1 MAPMTKAGR
10 VSRLARLL
18 PQGGAVAKEVELA
31 ERDPAGYARRFAKR
45 LDARDISLPER
56 RLAWFA
62 LVDGLI
68 ARRAGA
74 EIDRRELVEDWLAN
88 VRRMV
93 PAGVR
98 KALPSKKELEALSP
112 AENDVLLDVV
122 SDRLAARGW
131 RLLQIELGHDGYP
144 IAAVPARQ
152 AETLVAAARAAG
164 GRVTVK
170 GGADLAKLERAH
182 QAEVAAEQ
190 RSEQRQQRERQA
202 GGPAWQKLVAKEE
215 FWLVV
220 FGLENADAAEQRLF
234 IKAAAEAPKPYRER
248 AQNLAAL
255 MVDPVGAGKR
265 LDPRLAF
272 VLMKRLPQDPRSI
285 ASRVR
290 ALAVI
295 AKRIRLGADA
305 KATKAFL
312 HACRFYTRPENIRA
326 ARRAAPLDA
335 KRWKRIAEERYLASK
350 SWDAAIALHWL
361 GDRDTLA
368 LLAARGNKADKE
380 LHRDITAAL
389 R

>member
-1 MAPMTKAGR
+1 MAPMTKADR

-74 EIDRRELVEDWLAN
+74 EIDRREVVEDWLAN

-98 KALPSKKELEALSP
+98 RALPSKKELEALSP
-112 AENDVLLDVV
+112 ADNDVLLDVV

-170 GGADLAKLERAH
+170 GGANLAKLERAH
-182 QAEVAAEQ
+182 QRRWPPNSGANSGSSASGKRVARPGKSSSPR
-190 RSEQRQQRERQA
+190 RSS
-202 GGPAWQKLVAKEE
+202 GWWCSAWRTPMPP
-215 FWLVV
+215 
-220 FGLENADAAEQRLF
+220 NNIF
-234 IKAAAEAPKPYRER
+234 IKAAAEAPKPHRER

-255 MVDPVGAGKR
+255 MVDPVGAAKR
-265 LDPRLAF
+265 LDPRL
-272 VLMKRLPQDPRSI
+272 RLRADEEPAARPALDCRSGPRAGGDREAHPSGCRREGDEGI
-285 ASRVR
+285 PPR
-290 ALAVI
+290 A
-295 AKRIRLGADA
+295 
-305 KATKAFL
+305 
-312 HACRFYTRPENIRA
+312 RFYTRPENIRA
-326 ARRAAPLDA
+326 ARRAVPLDA

-368 LLAARGNKADKE
+368 LLAARGNKDDKE